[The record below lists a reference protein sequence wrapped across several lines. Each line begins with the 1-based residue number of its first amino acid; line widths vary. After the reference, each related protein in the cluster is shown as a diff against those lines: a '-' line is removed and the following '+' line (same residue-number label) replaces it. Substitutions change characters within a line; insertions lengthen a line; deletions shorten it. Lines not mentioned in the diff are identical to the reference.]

1 MTKPYYAFTDYADAV
16 WDAMNSVDKNMLDI
30 AANTLL
36 DTFVRNRTVYVCGNG
51 GSAAIANHLTCD
63 CMKGVAMDRGTGATL
78 KVHSLARRATFK
90 VHSLACN
97 VPLITAIANDIGYEE
112 VFSRQLEWLSPNM
125 YDVLIV
131 ISSSG
136 NSPNIVKAINTAI
149 EKNMRVISITGFDEY
164 NKATQMADCSIHIK
178 SDNYGV
184 IEDVSQSVM
193 HYIAQTLRRTLS
205 DKNPEEIKY

>member
-16 WDAMNSVDKNMLDI
+16 WDAMNSVDKNILDI

-78 KVHSLARRATFK
+78 KVHSLA
-90 VHSLACN
+90 CN
-97 VPLITAIANDIGYEE
+97 VPLMTAIANDIGYEE

-149 EKNMRVISITGFDEY
+149 DKNMRVISITGFDEY
-164 NKATQMADCSIHIK
+164 NKAKFYSDFPIHIK